1 MNNHRVVFIVPSA
14 ICGGHEFQT
23 VEIIKEHCQG
33 KGGEPLVL
41 AGNDEFVKLLQ
52 GVNCSNTIKVDFPQ
66 GNIIRLVLKIKY
78 TVNLLR
84 QYIQSGDKIIIA
96 GGTVEPVI
104 YYGFIVKYLLGIS
117 SVECVGYIPM
127 YVDKRLLRPTFGC
140 IHNVLIDFSA
150 RIIDRYIT
158 INKIQAKIIKFHF
171 NRPVTIIKNR
181 VASFPRVTADFGPR
195 LVYCGR
201 LDDGQKNVTQLIRM
215 LDDIR
220 NPYRTLLIIGDGP
233 AKERIAST
241 VAQCQHLHVKML
253 GWLSAEAMQS
263 ILGIND
269 VLVMNSRWE
278 GEPLVVREFA
288 SRGIPTIAPDIPGF
302 RSIVKPI
309 YRFSNE
315 MGLFIIL
322 NRTWL
327 FQKRHAGIC

>member
-1 MNNHRVVFIVPSA
+1 MNKQRVVFIVPSA

-33 KGGEPLVL
+33 EDDSPLVL
-41 AGNDEFVKLLQ
+41 AGNDDFVRLLD
-52 GVNCSNTIKVDFPQ
+52 GLNCHNRIKVDFPQ
-66 GNIIRLVLKIKY
+66 GNIIRLFLKIKY

-84 QYIQSGDKIIIA
+84 QYIKFGDKIIIA

-104 YYGFIVKYLLGIS
+104 YYGFIVKYLLGMS

-158 INKIQAKIIKFHF
+158 INKIQAKIIKSHF
-171 NRPVTIIKNR
+171 KRPVAIIKNR

-233 AKERIAST
+233 AKERITST
-241 VAQCQHLHVKML
+241 IAQCQHLHVKML

-288 SRGIPTIAPDIPGF
+288 SRGIPAIAPDIPGF
-302 RSIVKPI
+302 RTVIKKQ
-309 YRFSNE
+309 YRFACSRDIY
-315 MGLFIIL
+315 GIL
-322 NRTWL
+322 ARFYSL
-327 FQKRHAGIC
+327 